1 MRNYRISDFK
11 VDATNMILIY
21 EPQPR
26 VTLDQEI
33 SLYSDTAEVLLNH
46 MNWRTNVDL
55 INELGVN
62 DIYDL
67 YLIYNWYAE
76 ELKKLYEKIKKEKW
90 NG

>member
-33 SLYSDTAEVLLNH
+33 CLYSDTAEVLLNH

-90 NG
+90 ND

>member
-1 MRNYRISDFK
+1 MRNYRISDFR

-33 SLYSDTAEVLLNH
+33 YLYSDTAEVLLNH

-55 INELGVN
+55 INEFGVN

-67 YLIYNWYAE
+67 YLIYDWYAE
-76 ELKKLYEKIKKEKW
+76 ELKKLYKKIKKEKW

>member
-21 EPQPR
+21 EPQSR

-33 SLYSDTAEVLLNH
+33 YLYSDTAEVLLNH

-55 INELGVN
+55 INEFGVDN
-62 DIYDL
+62 IYDL
-67 YLIYNWYAE
+67 YLIYDWYAE

-90 NG
+90 HG